1 MIDVANLVLEVDSRD
16 VEQGRQ
22 ALTRLAR
29 TGTEASNELATA
41 LKRSENEFKDLKRSI
56 DPAYRASIQYKEAVE
71 TVRRAVRTGA
81 ITQDEANRALQ
92 QVATQYRVTSAA
104 AEQYGMAVS
113 RAGGSSSRF
122 GFAIQ
127 NASFQV
133 ADFAVMVGS
142 GMGVTRAF
150 ATQLPQLLG
159 PLGMWGALLGAVV
172 AIGGALVP
180 VLFDM
185 NKKTKEFTELLEDA
199 QAAVDRAG
207 RSMENIG
214 AQGADRLR
222 ERYGQLTERVR
233 ELSEALADIERQAMT
248 VEVQEAMSGLFSPEF
263 FDQVTSKLGAV
274 GAAMVETTD
283 EDIAY
288 MRREIG
294 LLEQQIENFPHL
306 EPTLRNQLTEM
317 REELAAMIGDTA
329 NMGSLLDGMIIPP
342 DAIQQFRDLEQTIRN
357 ATAAGNFQEAADG
370 ISDMRSLMESFGI
383 EVNEGAVANMTRL
396 EDVLRQAIARGLEL
410 DGATD
415 GTAANVSAAAN
426 EASRL
431 ADELMRAASNA
442 MSLAQQSA
450 FGVIESEIR
459 LRTAGDPVAQAREL
473 AGARFDYQ
481 VGDVTGMDPVVQ
493 QGLAQ
498 QREAYIANAEAIA
511 RNQQALADWN
521 AAQRSGGGAAREF
534 NRELERARDL
544 YTELSSGHE
553 RFQEELD
560 LLRQQ
565 FDNGTISLDTYI
577 ERLGELKD
585 AMTANERTAKNLENA
600 FANTATSIVMGSE
613 SASSAVSRLLNQLAQ
628 MALNAAFQSLFGGM
642 FGGLSWLFTPSA
654 MGNVFAQGNVVP
666 FAKGGV
672 VSGPTVFPMA
682 GRSTGLMGE
691 AGPEAVMPLSRGPD
705 GKLGVAAGGEQTI
718 RLVVEAEEGELF
730 VPRVRQISGQ
740 TAVQVS
746 RNTARAQQRAFPATL
761 DEYDRRGTT

>member
-16 VEQGRQ
+16 VEEGRQ
-22 ALTRLAR
+22 ALAQLAA

-41 LKRSENEFKDLKRSI
+41 LKRSETEFKDLKRSI
-56 DPAYRASIQYKEAVE
+56 DPAYRASIQYKETVE

-81 ITQDEANRALQ
+81 ISQMEANRALEK
-92 QVATQYRVTSAA
+92 VATQYRATSAA
-104 AEQYGMAVS
+104 AEQYGMAVN
-113 RAGGSSSRF
+113 RAGNGSRRF
-122 GFAIQ
+122 GFAVQ

-180 VLFDM
+180 VLFDV
-185 NKKTKEFTELLEDA
+185 NKETKKFTDLLEDA
-199 QAAVDRAG
+199 QAAVDRAA
-207 RSMENIG
+207 RSMEIIG
-214 AQGADRLR
+214 TQGADRLR
-222 ERYGQLTERVR
+222 ERYGKLTEGVL
-233 ELSEALADIERQAMT
+233 ELSNALAQIERQAMI
-248 VEVQEAMSGLFSPEF
+248 VEVQEAMEGLFSDDF
-263 FDQVTSKLGAV
+263 FDQVAGKLGNI
-274 GAAMVETTD
+274 GAAMVEINQ
-283 EDIAY
+283 EDIDY
-288 MRREIG
+288 MKREIEHQKQLIDILG
-294 LLEQQIENFPHL
+294 DTPERVKLLEQMQ
-306 EPTLRNQLTEM
+306 
-317 REELAAMIGDTA
+317 EELAAATGDVE
-329 NMGSLLDGMIIPP
+329 NMGSLLNEMTVSP
-342 DAIQQFRDLEQTIRN
+342 DAIKKFKELEQTIRA
-357 ATAAGNFQEAADG
+357 ATEAGNFLEAADA
-370 ISDMRSLMESFGI
+370 ISDMRSVMESFGI
-383 EVNEGAVANMTRL
+383 EVSEGAVAEMTRL
-396 EDVLRQAIARGLEL
+396 EDVLRQAIAGGLEL
-410 DGATD
+410 SGVTD
-415 GTAANVSAAAN
+415 GTASNVSATAN

-450 FGVIESEIR
+450 VGVTESEIR
-459 LRTAGDPVAQAREL
+459 LRLAGDPVAQARQL
-473 AGARFDYQ
+473 AAARFDVQ
-481 VGDVTGMDPVVQ
+481 VGDITGMDPVLQ
-493 QGLAQ
+493 QGLVK

-511 RNQQALADWN
+511 RNQQALADLN
-521 AAQRSGGGAAREF
+521 ASQRGGGSAATEF
-534 NRELERARDL
+534 NRELERARGL
-544 YTELSSGHE
+544 YTELSTGHE
-553 RFQEELD
+553 QFQEELD

-565 FDNGTISLDTYI
+565 FDNGTLSLDTYI

-613 SASSAVSRLLNQLAQ
+613 SASSAVSRLMNQLAQ

-666 FAKGGV
+666 FANGGV
-672 VSGPTVFPMA
+672 VSAPTVFPMA

-691 AGPEAVMPLSRGPD
+691 AGPEAIMPLSRGPD

-746 RNTARAQQRAFPATL
+746 RNAARAQQRAFPATL

>member
-22 ALTRLAR
+22 ALTRLAK

-41 LKRSENEFKDLKRSI
+41 LKRSETEFKDLKRSI

-113 RAGGSSSRF
+113 RAGTGSSRF
-122 GFAIQ
+122 GFAVQ
-127 NASFQV
+127 NASFQI

-180 VLFDM
+180 VLFDV
-185 NKKTKEFTELLEDA
+185 NKETKEFTELLEDA

-207 RSMENIG
+207 RSMEIIG

-233 ELSEALADIERQAMT
+233 ELSEALAEIERQAMT
-248 VEVQEAMSGLFSPEF
+248 VEVQEAMSGLFSPDF
-263 FDQVTSKLGAV
+263 FDQVTAKLGNV
-274 GAAMVETTD
+274 GAAMVEITD

-288 MRREIG
+288 MRREIS
-294 LLEQQIENFPHL
+294 LLEQEIANFGETPA
-306 EPTLRNQLTEM
+306 RTELLAQM
-317 REELAAMIGDTA
+317 REELAAATGDVA
-329 NMGSLLDGMIIPP
+329 NMGSLLDEMIIPP
-342 DAIQQFRDLEQTIRN
+342 DAINQFRELEQTIRA

-396 EDVLRQAIARGLEL
+396 EDLLRQAIARGLEL

-415 GTAANVSAAAN
+415 GTAANVSAAAS

-450 FGVIESEIR
+450 FGVTESEIR
-459 LRTAGDPVAQAREL
+459 LRLAGDPVAQAREL

-481 VGDVTGMDPVVQ
+481 VGDITGMDPIVQ
-493 QGLAQ
+493 QELAQ

-544 YTELSSGHE
+544 YAELSGGHE
-553 RFQEELD
+553 RFQAELD
-560 LLRQQ
+560 LIRQQ
-565 FDNGTISLDTYI
+565 FENGTISLDTYI

-654 MGNVFAQGNVVP
+654 MGNVFAQGNIVP
-666 FAKGGV
+666 FANGGV

-691 AGPEAVMPLSRGPD
+691 AGPEAIMPLSRGPD

>member
-22 ALTRLAR
+22 ALTRLAK

-41 LKRSENEFKDLKRSI
+41 LKRSEKEFHDLKRSI
-56 DPAYRASIQYKEAVE
+56 DPAYRASVQYKEAVE

-113 RAGGSSSRF
+113 RAGTGSSRF
-122 GFAIQ
+122 GLAVQ

-180 VLFDM
+180 VFM
-185 NKKTKEFTELLEDA
+185 NAGDA
-199 QAAVDRAG
+199 AETSTRRFENLGDAISALGSVSEASAAEMNAYLVDTF
-207 RSMENIG
+207 
-214 AQGADRLR
+214 
-222 ERYGQLTERVR
+222 GQFSERVQSLIEDLR
-233 ELSEALADIERQAMT
+233 AAEYALISAE
-248 VEVQEAMSGLFSPEF
+248 
-263 FDQVTSKLGAV
+263 
-274 GAAMVETTD
+274 
-283 EDIAY
+283 
-288 MRREIG
+288 MRRGIES
-294 LLEQQIENFPHL
+294 QIE
-306 EPTLRNQLTEM
+306 QLNRLGGAFEVFWADFMDPGTVDP
-317 REELAAMIGDTA
+317 GY
-329 NMGSLLDGMIIPP
+329 
-342 DAIQQFRDLEQTIRN
+342 LEQTQEIIRN
-357 ATAAGNFQEAADG
+357 AGIAYDDFLRLDEAVKAVFQADSVDGFISALANARSIAEEIGGPVGDQVAQALLRAADEAG
-370 ISDMRSLMESFGI
+370 
-383 EVNEGAVANMTRL
+383 
-396 EDVLRQAIARGLEL
+396 VLNRVTSEASGHV
-410 DGATD
+410 G
-415 GTAANVSAAAN
+415 SAAN

-450 FGVIESEIR
+450 FGVTESEIR
-459 LRTAGDPVAQAREL
+459 LRLAGDPVAQAREL

-481 VGDVTGMDPVVQ
+481 VGDITGMDPVVQ

-553 RFQEELD
+553 RFQAELD

-654 MGNVFAQGNVVP
+654 MGNVFAQGNIVP
-666 FAKGGV
+666 FANGGV

-691 AGPEAVMPLSRGPD
+691 AGPEAIMPLSRGPD